1 MKLRLL
7 VFFGLL
13 TYLFVNTQAQAI
25 SNEVVFVDAK
35 GNVLAPNATLN
46 LNKVEESSFPPGQ
59 KQITTQLFI
68 RNTSGKKQ
76 NVKLSCTIT
85 ALEEGQ
91 LQVCALGNCT
101 FGEAVDTYDVATKE
115 LPATAQKEEIHADYS
130 FPDKGKCI
138 ATLQL
143 FIEEKGE
150 NGATTE
156 KAGPKVTLNF
166 DPKSTGIVSSSLQDS
181 YTYDIFNAK
190 GILLYKQLTSLSK
203 LPKGTY
209 IVKRKDI
216 KGHISTQ
223 KYIVS

>member
-13 TYLFVNTQAQAI
+13 TSLFVNTQAQAN
-25 SNEVVFVDAK
+25 SNEVVFVDAN

-46 LNKVEESSFPPGQ
+46 LNKVEESFIPGW
-59 KQITTQLFI
+59 KQITEKLFI
-68 RNTSGKKQ
+68 SNTSAKTVK
-76 NVKLSCTIT
+76 VKLSCTIT
-85 ALEEGQ
+85 TLKEGQ
-91 LQVCALGNCT
+91 LQVCAFENCT
-101 FGEAVDTYDVATKE
+101 IEETVKTYDVGTKE

-181 YTYDIFNAK
+181 YTYDIFNTK
-190 GILLYKQLTSLSK
+190 GMLLYKQLTSLSK
-203 LPKGTY
+203 LPKGVY
-209 IVKRKDI
+209 IVNRKGV
-216 KGHISTQ
+216 KGSASTQ
-223 KYIVS
+223 KYIVP

>member
-7 VFFGLL
+7 MFFGLL
-13 TYLFVNTQAQAI
+13 ACLFGAAQAQTSA
-25 SNEVVFVDAK
+25 SEVAFANAK
-35 GNVLAPNATLN
+35 GELLAPNATLN

-181 YTYDIFNAK
+181 YTYDVFNTK
-190 GILLYKQLTSLSK
+190 GILLYKQLTALSN

>member
-13 TYLFVNTQAQAI
+13 TSLFVNTQAQAI
-25 SNEVVFVDAK
+25 SNEVVFVDAN

-59 KQITTQLFI
+59 KQISTKLFI
-68 RNTSGKKQ
+68 HNTSGHKQ

>member
-13 TYLFVNTQAQAI
+13 TSLFVNTQAQAI

-35 GNVLAPNATLN
+35 GQVLAPNATLN

-59 KQITTQLFI
+59 KQIATKLFI

-76 NVKLSCTIT
+76 NVKLSYTIT

-91 LQVCALGNCT
+91 LQVCALENCT
-101 FGEAVDTYDVATKE
+101 IGEAVDTYDVATKE

-150 NGATTE
+150 NGTTTE

>member
-1 MKLRLL
+1 MKLRLI

-13 TYLFVNTQAQAI
+13 TSLFVNTQAQAN

-35 GNVLAPNATLN
+35 GNLLAPNATLN
-46 LNKVEESSFPPGQ
+46 LNKVEESLLFPGQ
-59 KQITTQLFI
+59 KQIATKLFI

-85 ALEEGQ
+85 TLEEGQ
-91 LQVCALGNCT
+91 LQVCAFENCT
-101 FGEAVDTYDVATKE
+101 IEETVKTYDVATKE
-115 LPATAQKEEIHADYS
+115 LPGTAQKEEIHADYS

-181 YTYDIFNAK
+181 YTYDVFNTK
-190 GILLYKQLTSLSK
+190 GILLYKQLTALSK

-209 IVKRKDI
+209 IVNRKGV
-216 KGHISTQ
+216 KGSVSTQ
-223 KYIVS
+223 KYIVP

>member
-13 TYLFVNTQAQAI
+13 TSLFVNTQAQAI

-59 KQITTQLFI
+59 KQIATKLFI

-76 NVKLSCTIT
+76 NVKLSYTIT
-85 ALEEGQ
+85 TLEEGQ
-91 LQVCALGNCT
+91 LKVCALENCT
-101 FGEAVDTYDVATKE
+101 IGDAVDTYDVGTKE

-150 NGATTE
+150 NGTTTE

-181 YTYDIFNAK
+181 YTYDVFNTK
-190 GILLYKQLTSLSK
+190 GILLYKQLTALSK

>member
-13 TYLFVNTQAQAI
+13 TSFFINTQAQAI

-46 LNKVEESSFPPGQ
+46 LNKVEESFIPGW
-59 KQITTQLFI
+59 KQITEKLFI
-68 RNTSGKKQ
+68 SNTSAKTVK
-76 NVKLSCTIT
+76 VKLSCTIT
-85 ALEEGQ
+85 TLKEGQ
-91 LQVCALGNCT
+91 LQVCAFENCT
-101 FGEAVDTYDVATKE
+101 IGETVNTYDVGTKE
-115 LPATAQKEEIHADYS
+115 LPATAQKEEIHTDYS

-203 LPKGTY
+203 LPKGVY
-209 IVKRKDI
+209 IVNRKGV
-216 KGHISTQ
+216 KGSVSTQ
-223 KYIVS
+223 KYIVP

>member
-13 TYLFVNTQAQAI
+13 TSLFVNTQAQAI

-166 DPKSTGIVSSSLQDS
+166 DPKSTVIVSSSLQDS

>member
-1 MKLRLL
+1 MNLRLL

-13 TYLFVNTQAQAI
+13 TSFFINTQAQAI

-46 LNKVEESSFPPGQ
+46 LNKVEESFIPGW
-59 KQITTQLFI
+59 KQITEKLFI
-68 RNTSGKKQ
+68 SNTSAKTVK
-76 NVKLSCTIT
+76 VKLSYTIT
-85 ALEEGQ
+85 TLEEGQ
-91 LQVCALGNCT
+91 LKVCALENCT
-101 FGEAVDTYDVATKE
+101 IGDAVDTYDVGTKE

-130 FPDKGKCI
+130 FLDKGKCI

-156 KAGPKVTLNF
+156 KAGPTVTLNF

-181 YTYDIFNAK
+181 YTYDIFNTK
-190 GILLYKQLTSLSK
+190 CMLLYKQLTSLSK

>member
-13 TYLFVNTQAQAI
+13 TSLFVNTQAQAN

-35 GNVLAPNATLN
+35 GNLLAPNATLN
-46 LNKVEESSFPPGQ
+46 LNKVEESLLSPGQ
-59 KQITTQLFI
+59 KQIATKLFI

-85 ALEEGQ
+85 TLEEGQ
-91 LQVCALGNCT
+91 LQVCAFENCT
-101 FGEAVDTYDVATKE
+101 IEETVKTYDVATKE
-115 LPATAQKEEIHADYS
+115 LPATAQKEGIHADYS

-150 NGATTE
+150 YGATTE

-190 GILLYKQLTSLSK
+190 GMLLYKQLTSLSK
-203 LPKGTY
+203 LPKGVY
-209 IVKRKDI
+209 IVNC
-216 KGHISTQ
+216 KGVKGSVSTQ
-223 KYIVS
+223 KYIVP

>member
-13 TYLFVNTQAQAI
+13 TSLFGNTQAQAI

-59 KQITTQLFI
+59 KQIATKLFI

-156 KAGPKVTLNF
+156 KTGPKVTLNF

>member
-13 TYLFVNTQAQAI
+13 TSFFINTQAQAI

-46 LNKVEESSFPPGQ
+46 LNKVEESFIPGW
-59 KQITTQLFI
+59 KQITEKLFI
-68 RNTSGKKQ
+68 SNTSAKTVK
-76 NVKLSCTIT
+76 VKLSYTIT
-85 ALEEGQ
+85 TLEEGQ
-91 LQVCALGNCT
+91 LKVCALENCT
-101 FGEAVDTYDVATKE
+101 IGDAVDTYDVGTKE
-115 LPATAQKEEIHADYS
+115 LPANAQKEEIHADYS

-166 DPKSTGIVSSSLQDS
+166 DPKSTGIASSSLQDS

-203 LPKGTY
+203 LPKGVY
-209 IVKRKDI
+209 IVNC
-216 KGHISTQ
+216 KGVKGSVSTQ
-223 KYIVS
+223 KYIVP

>member
-13 TYLFVNTQAQAI
+13 TSFFINTQAQAI

-76 NVKLSCTIT
+76 NVKLSYTIT
-85 ALEEGQ
+85 TLKEGQ
-91 LQVCALGNCT
+91 LKVCALENCT
-101 FGEAVDTYDVATKE
+101 IGDAVDTYDVATKE

-130 FPDKGKCI
+130 FSDKGKCI

-143 FIEEKGE
+143 FIGE

-166 DPKSTGIVSSSLQDS
+166 EPKSTGIVSSSLQDN
-181 YTYDIFNAK
+181 YTYDVFNTK
-190 GILLYKQLTSLSK
+190 GMLLYKQLTSLSK
-203 LPKGTY
+203 LPKGVY
-209 IVKRKDI
+209 IVNRKGV
-216 KGHISTQ
+216 KGSVSTQ
-223 KYIVS
+223 KYIVP

>member
-13 TYLFVNTQAQAI
+13 TSLFVNTQAQAI
-25 SNEVVFVDAK
+25 SNEVVFVDAN

-46 LNKVEESSFPPGQ
+46 LNKVEKSSLLPGW
-59 KQITTQLFI
+59 KQITEKLFI
-68 RNTSGKKQ
+68 SNTAAKTVK
-76 NVKLSCTIT
+76 VKLSYTIT
-85 ALEEGQ
+85 TLEEGQ
-91 LQVCALGNCT
+91 LQVCALENCT
-101 FGEAVDTYDVATKE
+101 IGDAVDTYDVGTKE
-115 LPATAQKEEIHADYS
+115 LPANAQKEEIHADYS

-181 YTYDIFNAK
+181 HTYDVFNTK

-203 LPKGTY
+203 LPKGVY
-209 IVKRKDI
+209 IVNRKGV
-216 KGHISTQ
+216 KGSVSTQ
-223 KYIVS
+223 KYIVP

>member
-13 TYLFVNTQAQAI
+13 TSLFVNTQAQAI

-101 FGEAVDTYDVATKE
+101 FGEAVDTYDVA
-115 LPATAQKEEIHADYS
+115 AQKEEIHADYS

>member
-13 TYLFVNTQAQAI
+13 TSLFVNTQAQAN

-35 GNVLAPNATLN
+35 GQVLAPNATLN

-76 NVKLSCTIT
+76 NVKLSYTIT
-85 ALEEGQ
+85 TLKEGQ
-91 LQVCALGNCT
+91 LKVCALENCT
-101 FGEAVDTYDVATKE
+101 IGDAVDTYDVGTKE
-115 LPATAQKEEIHADYS
+115 LPANAQKEEIHADYS
-130 FPDKGKCI
+130 FPDKG
-138 ATLQL
+138 TLQL

-181 YTYDIFNAK
+181 YTYDIFNTK
-190 GILLYKQLTSLSK
+190 GMLLYKQLTSLSK
-203 LPKGTY
+203 LPKGVY
-209 IVKRKDI
+209 IVNRKGV
-216 KGHISTQ
+216 KGSVSTQ
-223 KYIVS
+223 KYIVP

>member
-13 TYLFVNTQAQAI
+13 TSLFVNTQAQAN

-46 LNKVEESSFPPGQ
+46 LNKVEESFIPGW
-59 KQITTQLFI
+59 KQITEKLFI
-68 RNTSGKKQ
+68 SNTSAKTVK
-76 NVKLSCTIT
+76 VKLSCTIT
-85 ALEEGQ
+85 TLEEGQ
-91 LQVCALGNCT
+91 LQVCAFENCT
-101 FGEAVDTYDVATKE
+101 IEETVNTYDVGTKE

-203 LPKGTY
+203 LPKGVY
-209 IVKRKDI
+209 IVNRKGM
-216 KGHISTQ
+216 KGSVSTQ
-223 KYIVS
+223 KYIVP

>member
-13 TYLFVNTQAQAI
+13 TSLFVNTQAQAI

-166 DPKSTGIVSSSLQDS
+166 DSKSTGIVSSSLQDS
-181 YTYDIFNAK
+181 YTYDVFNTK
-190 GILLYKQLTSLSK
+190 GILLYKQLTALSN

>member
-13 TYLFVNTQAQAI
+13 TSFFINTQAQAI
-25 SNEVVFVDAK
+25 SNEVVFVDAN

-46 LNKVEESSFPPGQ
+46 LNKVEESLIPGW
-59 KQITTQLFI
+59 KQITKKLFI
-68 RNTSGKKQ
+68 SNTSAKTVK
-76 NVKLSCTIT
+76 VKLSYTIT
-85 ALEEGQ
+85 TLEEGH
-91 LQVCALGNCT
+91 LQVCALESCT
-101 FGEAVDTYDVATKE
+101 IGEAVDTYDVATKE

-166 DPKSTGIVSSSLQDS
+166 DQKSTGIVSSSLQDS

-203 LPKGTY
+203 LPKGVY
-209 IVKRKDI
+209 IVNRKGV
-216 KGHISTQ
+216 KGSVSTQ
-223 KYIVS
+223 KYIVP

>member
-13 TYLFVNTQAQAI
+13 TGLFVNTQAQAI

-46 LNKVEESSFPPGQ
+46 LNKVEESLIPGW
-59 KQITTQLFI
+59 KQITEKLFF
-68 RNTSGKKQ
+68 RNTSSKPLDI
-76 NVKLSCTIT
+76 KLSYTIT
-85 ALEEGQ
+85 SIEDGQ

-166 DPKSTGIVSSSLQDS
+166 DSKSTGIVSSSLQDS

-203 LPKGTY
+203 LPKGVY
-209 IVKRKDI
+209 IVNRKGV
-216 KGHISTQ
+216 KGSVSTQ
-223 KYIVS
+223 KYIVP

>member
-13 TYLFVNTQAQAI
+13 TSLFVNTQAQAI

-46 LNKVEESSFPPGQ
+46 LNKVEESSFSPGQ
-59 KQITTQLFI
+59 KQIATKLFI

-76 NVKLSCTIT
+76 NVKLSYTIT
-85 ALEEGQ
+85 TLEEGQ
-91 LQVCALGNCT
+91 LQVCALENCT
-101 FGEAVDTYDVATKE
+101 IGDAVDTYDVGTKE

-181 YTYDIFNAK
+181 YTYDVFNTK
-190 GILLYKQLTSLSK
+190 GILLYKQLTALSN

>member
-13 TYLFVNTQAQAI
+13 TSLFVNTQAQAN

-46 LNKVEESSFPPGQ
+46 LNKMEESSFPPGQ
-59 KQITTQLFI
+59 KQIATKLFI

-76 NVKLSCTIT
+76 NVKLSYTIT
-85 ALEEGQ
+85 TLEEGQ
-91 LQVCALGNCT
+91 LKVCAFESCT
-101 FGEAVDTYDVATKE
+101 IGEAVDTYEVGTKE

-130 FPDKGKCI
+130 FLDKRKCI

-181 YTYDIFNAK
+181 YTYDIFNTK
-190 GILLYKQLTSLSK
+190 GMLLYKQLTSLSK
-203 LPKGTY
+203 LPKGVY
-209 IVKRKDI
+209 IVNRKGM
-216 KGHISTQ
+216 KGSVSTQ
-223 KYIVS
+223 KYIVP

>member
-13 TYLFVNTQAQAI
+13 TSFFINTQAQAI

-59 KQITTQLFI
+59 KQISTKLFI

-76 NVKLSCTIT
+76 NVKLSYTIT
-85 ALEEGQ
+85 TLEEGQ
-91 LQVCALGNCT
+91 LKVCALENCT
-101 FGEAVDTYDVATKE
+101 IGDAVDTYDVGTKE
-115 LPATAQKEEIHADYS
+115 LPANAQKEEIHADYS

-143 FIEEKGE
+143 FIEEKE
-150 NGATTE
+150 IWKSKFIFSQTADLSV
-156 KAGPKVTLNF
+156 KASQRYLYRKSQRCERFCFHSKIHCSLN
-166 DPKSTGIVSSSLQDS
+166 
-181 YTYDIFNAK
+181 
-190 GILLYKQLTSLSK
+190 ILLKQHIIQHDKKNLYPAYCPHCNHRLS
-203 LPKGTY
+203 G
-209 IVKRKDI
+209 
-216 KGHISTQ
+216 
-223 KYIVS
+223 

>member
-13 TYLFVNTQAQAI
+13 TSFFINTQAQAI
-25 SNEVVFVDAK
+25 SNEVVFVDTK

-46 LNKVEESSFPPGQ
+46 LNKVEESFIPGW
-59 KQITTQLFI
+59 KQITEKLFI
-68 RNTSGKKQ
+68 SNTSAKTVK
-76 NVKLSCTIT
+76 VKLSCTIT
-85 ALEEGQ
+85 TLKEGQ
-91 LQVCALGNCT
+91 LQVCALENCT
-101 FGEAVDTYDVATKE
+101 IGDAVNTYDVATKE

-130 FPDKGKCI
+130 FSDKGKCV

-166 DPKSTGIVSSSLQDS
+166 DSKSTGIVSSSLQDS

-203 LPKGTY
+203 LPKGVY
-209 IVKRKDI
+209 IVNRKGV
-216 KGHISTQ
+216 KGSVSTQ
-223 KYIVS
+223 KYIVP

>member
-13 TYLFVNTQAQAI
+13 TSLFGNTQAQAI

-181 YTYDIFNAK
+181 YTYDVFNTK
-190 GILLYKQLTSLSK
+190 GILLYKQLTALSN

>member
-13 TYLFVNTQAQAI
+13 TSLFVNTQAQAI

-35 GNVLAPNATLN
+35 GQVLAPNATLN

>member
-13 TYLFVNTQAQAI
+13 TSLFVNTQAQAI
-25 SNEVVFVDAK
+25 SNEVVFVDAN
-35 GNVLAPNATLN
+35 GNVFAPNATLN

-59 KQITTQLFI
+59 KQISTKLFI
-68 RNTSGKKQ
+68 HNTSGKKQ
-76 NVKLSCTIT
+76 KVKLSCTIT
-85 ALEEGQ
+85 TLEEGQ
-91 LQVCALGNCT
+91 LKVCALENCT
-101 FGEAVDTYDVATKE
+101 IGDAVDTYDVGTKE
-115 LPATAQKEEIHADYS
+115 LPANAQKEEIHADYS

-181 YTYDIFNAK
+181 YTYDVFNTK
-190 GILLYKQLTSLSK
+190 GILLYKQLTSLSN

>member
-13 TYLFVNTQAQAI
+13 TSLFVNTQAQAI

-190 GILLYKQLTSLSK
+190 GMLLYKQLTSLSK

>member
-13 TYLFVNTQAQAI
+13 TSLFVNTQAQAN

-59 KQITTQLFI
+59 KQIATKLFI
-68 RNTSGKKQ
+68 HNTSGKKQ

-166 DPKSTGIVSSSLQDS
+166 DSKSTGIVSSSLQDS
-181 YTYDIFNAK
+181 YTYDVFNTK
-190 GILLYKQLTSLSK
+190 GILLYKQLTALSN

>member
-13 TYLFVNTQAQAI
+13 TSLFVNAQAQAI

-35 GNVLAPNATLN
+35 GQVLAPNATLN

-76 NVKLSCTIT
+76 NVKLSYTIT
-85 ALEEGQ
+85 TLKEGQ
-91 LQVCALGNCT
+91 LKVCALENCT
-101 FGEAVDTYDVATKE
+101 IGDAVDTYDVGTKE
-115 LPATAQKEEIHADYS
+115 LPANAQKEEIHADYS

-166 DPKSTGIVSSSLQDS
+166 DPKSTGIISSSLQDS
-181 YTYDIFNAK
+181 YTYDVFNTK
-190 GILLYKQLTSLSK
+190 GILLYKQLTALSN

>member
-13 TYLFVNTQAQAI
+13 TSFFINTQAQAI
-25 SNEVVFVDAK
+25 SNEVVFVDTK

-46 LNKVEESSFPPGQ
+46 LNKVEESFIPGW
-59 KQITTQLFI
+59 KQITEKLFI
-68 RNTSGKKQ
+68 SNTSAKTVK
-76 NVKLSCTIT
+76 VKLSCTIT
-85 ALEEGQ
+85 TLKEGQ
-91 LQVCALGNCT
+91 LQVCALENCT
-101 FGEAVDTYDVATKE
+101 IGDAVNTYDVATKE

-203 LPKGTY
+203 LPKGVY
-209 IVKRKDI
+209 IVNRKGV
-216 KGHISTQ
+216 KGSVSTQ
-223 KYIVS
+223 KYIVP

>member
-13 TYLFVNTQAQAI
+13 ASLFVNAQAQAT

-46 LNKVEESSFPPGQ
+46 LNKVEESFIPGW
-59 KQITTQLFI
+59 KQITEKLFI
-68 RNTSGKKQ
+68 SNTSAKTVK
-76 NVKLSCTIT
+76 VKLSCTIT
-85 ALEEGQ
+85 TLKEGQ
-91 LQVCALGNCT
+91 LQVCAFENCT
-101 FGEAVDTYDVATKE
+101 IGDAVDTYDVGTKE

-166 DPKSTGIVSSSLQDS
+166 DPKSTGIVSSSLQDG
-181 YTYDIFNAK
+181 YTYDIFNTK
-190 GILLYKQLTSLSK
+190 GMLLYKQLTSLSK
-203 LPKGTY
+203 LPKGVY
-209 IVKRKDI
+209 IVNRKGV
-216 KGHISTQ
+216 KGSVSTQ
-223 KYIVS
+223 KYIVP

>member
-13 TYLFVNTQAQAI
+13 TSLFVNTQAQAN

-35 GNVLAPNATLN
+35 GNLLAPNATLN
-46 LNKVEESSFPPGQ
+46 LNKVEESLLSPGQ
-59 KQITTQLFI
+59 KQIATKLFI

-85 ALEEGQ
+85 TLEEGQ
-91 LQVCALGNCT
+91 LKVCAFENCT
-101 FGEAVDTYDVATKE
+101 IEETVKTYDVATKE

-143 FIEEKGE
+143 FIEEKRE

-181 YTYDIFNAK
+181 YTYDIFNTK
-190 GILLYKQLTSLSK
+190 GMLLYKQLTSLSK
-203 LPKGTY
+203 LPKGVY
-209 IVKRKDI
+209 IVNRKGV
-216 KGHISTQ
+216 KGSVSTQ
-223 KYIVS
+223 KYIVP

>member
-13 TYLFVNTQAQAI
+13 TSLFVNTQAQAN

-59 KQITTQLFI
+59 KQISTQLFI

-85 ALEEGQ
+85 TLEEGQ
-91 LQVCALGNCT
+91 LKVCAFENCT
-101 FGEAVDTYDVATKE
+101 IEETVKTYDVATKE

-150 NGATTE
+150 NGTTTE

-166 DPKSTGIVSSSLQDS
+166 EPKSTGIISSSLQDN
-181 YTYDIFNAK
+181 YTYDVFNTK

-203 LPKGTY
+203 LPKGAY
-209 IVKRKDI
+209 IVNRKGV
-216 KGHISTQ
+216 KGSVSTQ
-223 KYIVS
+223 KYIVP

>member
-13 TYLFVNTQAQAI
+13 ASLFVNAQAQAT

-46 LNKVEESSFPPGQ
+46 LNKVEESFIPGW
-59 KQITTQLFI
+59 KQITEKLFI
-68 RNTSGKKQ
+68 SNTSAKTVK
-76 NVKLSCTIT
+76 VKLSCTIT
-85 ALEEGQ
+85 TLKEGQ
-91 LQVCALGNCT
+91 LKVCALESCT
-101 FGEAVDTYDVATKE
+101 IGEAVDTYDVGTKE

-181 YTYDIFNAK
+181 HTYDVFNTK

-203 LPKGTY
+203 LPKGVY
-209 IVKRKDI
+209 IVNRKGV
-216 KGHISTQ
+216 KGSVSTQ
-223 KYIVS
+223 KYIVP

>member
-13 TYLFVNTQAQAI
+13 TSLFVNTQAQAI
-25 SNEVVFVDAK
+25 SNEVVFVDAN
-35 GNVLAPNATLN
+35 GNVLTPNATLN
-46 LNKVEESSFPPGQ
+46 LNKVEESSLLPGW
-59 KQITTQLFI
+59 KQITEKLFI
-68 RNTSGKKQ
+68 SNTSAKTVK
-76 NVKLSCTIT
+76 VKLSCTIT

-91 LQVCALGNCT
+91 LQVCALENCT
-101 FGEAVDTYDVATKE
+101 IEETVKTYDVSTKE

-143 FIEEKGE
+143 FIEEKGK

-166 DPKSTGIVSSSLQDS
+166 DPKSTGIMSSSLQES
-181 YTYDIFNAK
+181 YPYDLFNATC
-190 GILLYKQLTSLSK
+190 ILLYKQLPYLSK
-203 LPKGTY
+203 LPKGVY
-209 IVKRKDI
+209 IVNRKGV
-216 KGHISTQ
+216 KGSVSTQ
-223 KYIVS
+223 KYIVL